1 MKPVVVITGASSGIG
16 RATAIELGRR
26 GASVVLAARRDDAL
40 EETARLCRE
49 AGGTALVVPT
59 DVTVEIEVGALADA
73 ALAEYGR
80 IDVWVNNAGVTL
92 YERLSDGPMDE
103 HRRVIETNLFG
114 SIYGARVAVPVFRT
128 QRRGHL
134 INVGSVLSMVGQGF
148 VPSYVISKFG
158 LHGVSEALRA
168 ELADEPEIY
177 VSTLMPFTV
186 DTQHFETAANRLHRA
201 PRALPPIQ
209 SPEKVARALVGLL
222 DRPERT
228 RYVPRIAALGVAF
241 HALAPDFAERLLLA
255 ALERWHFDDRPQADT
270 VGNLYQPPTERA
282 EIHGTRAPRL
292 STPAFFAWLAKE
304 IVTGPRRSRR
314 VTGAT
319 ARSAT

>member
-1 MKPVVVITGASSGIG
+1 MKPVVVVTGASSGIG

-49 AGGTALVVPT
+49 VGGTALVMPT
-59 DVTVEIEVGALADA
+59 DVTVEVEVGALADA

-92 YERLSDGPMDE
+92 FERLSDGPMDE

-114 SIYGARVAVPVFRT
+114 AIYGARVAVPVFRR
-128 QRRGHL
+128 QRAGHL

-168 ELADEPEIY
+168 ELADEPDIH

-201 PRALPPIQ
+201 PRALPPMQ

-241 HALAPDFAERLLLA
+241 HALAPDLAERLLLA
-255 ALERWHFDDRPQADT
+255 ALERWHFDDRPQPDT
-270 VGNLYQPPTERA
+270 VGNLYVPPTAPA
-282 EIHGTRAPRL
+282 EIHGTRPPRI
-292 STPAFFAWLAKE
+292 STPAFFAWIAKE
-304 IVTGPRRSRR
+304 VVTGTRRSR
-314 VTGAT
+314 A
-319 ARSAT
+319 